1 MEEKLELKFAQ
12 IDKSG
17 AIEFTNK
24 WLLSEYNN
32 GAFFLTKDDK
42 SLVGRRIVML
52 DDNEQEIWTSKIMCM
67 DNVFFDSE
75 KVKYNYLS
83 SNAINIKNMPNIN
96 KSYRVYVEGT
106 ELYTNLSIEMATD
119 KDEVVLNE
127 EVDNQEKSIC
137 DYLKGAISNLQNESK
152 YTFFHNKS
160 SVNFVR
166 FAHNKFQFSAVDKD
180 NGNIWLEVDYK
191 TPAEEEAL
199 KEAVKKIKNDFKEI
213 NLVEVSKDE
222 EKFASIAE
230 IMVKN

>member
-83 SNAINIKNMPNIN
+83 SNAINIKNIPNIN

-230 IMVKN
+230 ILVKN

>member
-75 KVKYNYLS
+75 NVKYNYLS
-83 SNAINIKNMPNIN
+83 SNAINIKNMPNMN
-96 KSYRVYVEGT
+96 KSYRIYVEGT
-106 ELYTNLSIEMATD
+106 ELYTNLSIEIATD
-119 KDEVVLNE
+119 KDEIVLNE
-127 EVDNQEKSIC
+127 EVNGQEKSIC
-137 DYLKGAISNLQNESK
+137 DYLKGAIANLQNESK

-180 NGNIWLEVDYK
+180 NGNIWLEVEYK
-191 TPAEEEAL
+191 TPAEEEVL
-199 KEAVKKIKNDFKEI
+199 KEAVRKIKNDFKEI

>member
-52 DDNEQEIWTSKIMCM
+52 DDSEQEIWTSKIMCM

-83 SNAINIKNMPNIN
+83 SNAINIKNMPNMN
-96 KSYRVYVEGT
+96 KSYHIYVEGT

-119 KDEVVLNE
+119 KDEIVLNE
-127 EVDNQEKSIC
+127 EVNGQEKSIC
-137 DYLKGAISNLQNESK
+137 DYLKGAIANLQNESK

-180 NGNIWLEVDYK
+180 NGNIWLEVEYK
-191 TPAEEEAL
+191 TPAEEEVL
-199 KEAVKKIKNDFKEI
+199 KEAVRKIKNDFKEI

>member
-83 SNAINIKNMPNIN
+83 SNAINIKNMPNMN
-96 KSYRVYVEGT
+96 KSYHIYVEGT

-119 KDEVVLNE
+119 KDEIVLNE
-127 EVDNQEKSIC
+127 EVNGQEKSIC

-180 NGNIWLEVDYK
+180 NGNIWLEVEYK

-199 KEAVKKIKNDFKEI
+199 KEAVRKIKNDFKEI

>member
-52 DDNEQEIWTSKIMCM
+52 DDSEQEIWTSKIMCM

-83 SNAINIKNMPNIN
+83 SNAINIKNMPNMN
-96 KSYRVYVEGT
+96 KSYHIYVEGT

-119 KDEVVLNE
+119 KDEIVLNE
-127 EVDNQEKSIC
+127 EVNGQEKSIC
-137 DYLKGAISNLQNESK
+137 DYLKGAIANLQNESK

-180 NGNIWLEVDYK
+180 NGNIWLEVEYR
-191 TPAEEEAL
+191 TPEEEEAL
-199 KEAVKKIKNDFKEI
+199 KEAVRKIKNNFKEI

>member
-119 KDEVVLNE
+119 KDEIVLNE

-180 NGNIWLEVDYK
+180 NGNIWLEVEYK

-199 KEAVKKIKNDFKEI
+199 KEAVRKIKNDFKEI

>member
-32 GAFFLTKDDK
+32 VAFFLTKDDK

-52 DDNEQEIWTSKIMCM
+52 DDSEQEIWTSKIMCM

-83 SNAINIKNMPNIN
+83 SNAINIKNMPNMN
-96 KSYRVYVEGT
+96 KSYRIYVEGT

-152 YTFFHNKS
+152 YTFFNNKS

-180 NGNIWLEVDYK
+180 NGNIWLEVEYK

-199 KEAVKKIKNDFKEI
+199 KEAVRKIKNDFKEI

>member
-52 DDNEQEIWTSKIMCM
+52 DDSEQEIWTSKIMCM

-75 KVKYNYLS
+75 NVKYNYLS
-83 SNAINIKNMPNIN
+83 SNAINIKNMPNMN
-96 KSYRVYVEGT
+96 KSYHIYVEGT

-119 KDEVVLNE
+119 KDEIVLNE
-127 EVDNQEKSIC
+127 EVNGQEKSIC
-137 DYLKGAISNLQNESK
+137 DYLKGAIANLQNESK

-180 NGNIWLEVDYK
+180 NGNIWLEVEYR

-199 KEAVKKIKNDFKEI
+199 KEAVRKIKNNFKEI

>member
-52 DDNEQEIWTSKIMCM
+52 DDSEQEIWTSKIMYM
-67 DNVFFDSE
+67 DNVFFDNE
-75 KVKYNYLS
+75 KVKYNCLS
-83 SNAINIKNMPNIN
+83 SNAINIKNIPNIN

-106 ELYTNLSIEMATD
+106 ELYTNLSIEIATD
-119 KDEVVLNE
+119 EEEIVLNE
-127 EVDNQEKSIC
+127 EVNGQEKSIC
-137 DYLKGAISNLQNESK
+137 DYLKGSIANLQNESK

-180 NGNIWLEVDYK
+180 NGNIWLEVEYK

-199 KEAVKKIKNDFKEI
+199 KEAVRKIKNDFKEI

>member
-52 DDNEQEIWTSKIMCM
+52 DDSEQEIWTSKIMCM

-83 SNAINIKNMPNIN
+83 SNAINIKNMPNMN
-96 KSYRVYVEGT
+96 KSYHIYVEGT

-137 DYLKGAISNLQNESK
+137 DYLKGAIANLQNESK

-180 NGNIWLEVDYK
+180 NGNIWLEVEYK

-199 KEAVKKIKNDFKEI
+199 KEAVRKIKNDFKEI

>member
-24 WLLSEYNN
+24 WLLSEYNH

-83 SNAINIKNMPNIN
+83 SNAINIKNMPNMN
-96 KSYRVYVEGT
+96 KSYHIYVEGT

-137 DYLKGAISNLQNESK
+137 DYLKGAIANLQNESK

-180 NGNIWLEVDYK
+180 NGNIWLEVEYR

-199 KEAVKKIKNDFKEI
+199 KEAVRKIKNDFKEI

>member
-83 SNAINIKNMPNIN
+83 SNAINIKNMPNMN
-96 KSYRVYVEGT
+96 KSYHIYVEGT
-106 ELYTNLSIEMATD
+106 ELYTNLSIEIATD
-119 KDEVVLNE
+119 KDEIVLNE
-127 EVDNQEKSIC
+127 EVNGQEKSIC
-137 DYLKGAISNLQNESK
+137 DYLKGAIANLQNESK

-180 NGNIWLEVDYK
+180 NGNIWLEVEYR

-199 KEAVKKIKNDFKEI
+199 KEAVRKIKNNFKEI

>member
-75 KVKYNYLS
+75 NVKYNYLS
-83 SNAINIKNMPNIN
+83 SNAINIKNMPNMN
-96 KSYRVYVEGT
+96 KSYRIYVEGT

-119 KDEVVLNE
+119 KDEIVLNE
-127 EVDNQEKSIC
+127 EVNGQEKSIC
-137 DYLKGAISNLQNESK
+137 DYLKGAIANLQNESK

-180 NGNIWLEVDYK
+180 NGNIWLEVEYK

-199 KEAVKKIKNDFKEI
+199 KEAVRKIKNDFNEI

>member
-52 DDNEQEIWTSKIMCM
+52 DDSEQEIWTSKIMCM

-83 SNAINIKNMPNIN
+83 SNAINIKNMPNMN
-96 KSYRVYVEGT
+96 KSYRIYVEGT

-119 KDEVVLNE
+119 KDEIVLNE

-137 DYLKGAISNLQNESK
+137 DYLKGAIANLQNESK

-180 NGNIWLEVDYK
+180 NGNIWLEVEYK

-199 KEAVKKIKNDFKEI
+199 KEAVRKIKNDFKEI

>member
-75 KVKYNYLS
+75 NVKYNYLS
-83 SNAINIKNMPNIN
+83 SNAINIKNMPNMN
-96 KSYRVYVEGT
+96 KSYRIYVEGT

-119 KDEVVLNE
+119 KDEIVLNE
-127 EVDNQEKSIC
+127 EVNGQEKSIC

-152 YTFFHNKS
+152 YIFFHNKS

-180 NGNIWLEVDYK
+180 NGNIWLEVEYK

-199 KEAVKKIKNDFKEI
+199 REAVRKIKNDFKEI

>member
-75 KVKYNYLS
+75 NVKYNYLS
-83 SNAINIKNMPNIN
+83 SNAINIKNMPNMN
-96 KSYRVYVEGT
+96 KSYRIYVEGT

-119 KDEVVLNE
+119 KDEIVLNE
-127 EVDNQEKSIC
+127 EVNGQEKSIC

-199 KEAVKKIKNDFKEI
+199 REAVKKIKNDFKEI

>member
-75 KVKYNYLS
+75 NVKYNYLS
-83 SNAINIKNMPNIN
+83 SNAINIKNMPNMN
-96 KSYRVYVEGT
+96 KSYHIYVEGT

-119 KDEVVLNE
+119 KDEIVLNE
-127 EVDNQEKSIC
+127 EVNGQEKSIC
-137 DYLKGAISNLQNESK
+137 DYLKGAIANLQNESK

-180 NGNIWLEVDYK
+180 NGNIWLEVEYR

>member
-52 DDNEQEIWTSKIMCM
+52 DDSEQEIWTSKIMCM

-75 KVKYNYLS
+75 KVKYNCLS

-180 NGNIWLEVDYK
+180 NGNIWLEVEYK

-199 KEAVKKIKNDFKEI
+199 KEAVRKIKNNFKEI

>member
-42 SLVGRRIVML
+42 SLVGRRIVIL

-83 SNAINIKNMPNIN
+83 SNAINIKNMPNMN
-96 KSYRVYVEGT
+96 KSYRIYVEGT

-119 KDEVVLNE
+119 KDEIVLNE
-127 EVDNQEKSIC
+127 EVNGQEKSIC
-137 DYLKGAISNLQNESK
+137 DYLKGAIANLQNESK

-166 FAHNKFQFSAVDKD
+166 FAHNKFQFSAVDKN
-180 NGNIWLEVDYK
+180 NGNIWLEVEYR

-199 KEAVKKIKNDFKEI
+199 KEAVRKIKNDFKEI

>member
-67 DNVFFDSE
+67 DNVFFDNE
-75 KVKYNYLS
+75 KVKYNCLS
-83 SNAINIKNMPNIN
+83 SNAINIKNIPNIN

-119 KDEVVLNE
+119 EEEIVLNE
-127 EVDNQEKSIC
+127 EVNGQEKSIC

-191 TPAEEEAL
+191 TPAEEDAL
-199 KEAVKKIKNDFKEI
+199 REAVKKIKNEFKEI
-213 NLVEVSKDE
+213 DLVEVSSDE